1 MDTSC
6 IFCGIVA
13 GDAEASLLATSERTV
28 AFLDVRPLGEG
39 HALVVPRRHVE
50 QLAGVDDE
58 EGAEMFQLGRR
69 IATAQRELGLAEG
82 VNLFLA
88 DGEVAGQEIFHAH
101 LHVVA
106 RRHDDGMHIDVD
118 FPPLP
123 SREQLDTTAAAIREA
138 L

>member
-28 AFLDVRPLGEG
+28 TFLDVRP
-39 HALVVPRRHVE
+39 V
-50 QLAGVDDE
+50 
-58 EGAEMFQLGRR
+58 
-69 IATAQRELGLAEG
+69 
-82 VNLFLA
+82 
-88 DGEVAGQEIFHAH
+88 GEVAGQEVFHAH

-106 RRHDDGMHIDVD
+106 RRHDDGMHIAVD

-123 SREQLDTTAAAIREA
+123 SREQLDTTAAAICEV